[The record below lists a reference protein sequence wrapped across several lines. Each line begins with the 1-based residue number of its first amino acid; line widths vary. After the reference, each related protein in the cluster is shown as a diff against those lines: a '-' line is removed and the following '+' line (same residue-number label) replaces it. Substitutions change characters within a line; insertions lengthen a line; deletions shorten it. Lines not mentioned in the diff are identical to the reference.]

1 MAHGRTGPDIVMNI
15 RYVSASGVSAVT
27 AHELHRTPDG
37 SSAIDPGRTHLNA
50 VLYGPATQQAALDAM
65 IKGGVKGPAA
75 QAEDPYVQMVI
86 SASPDFFRTDG
97 KGPGEWDKKRLE
109 SWTDKTMQW
118 LRKTYG
124 DDLAHVSLHLDE
136 DTPHIHVLIVPTY
149 EKAARRPGK
158 PSKGETA
165 EDFAARVKAAEDRPK
180 IRTIG
185 RSSNVI
191 WSQNWVK
198 MTARKSYHDDVA
210 SLGLGYGRN
219 FVEEGQPSPENVPT
233 GKWVREQAAKQAEDR
248 ARFNADAEALA
259 TGRTALAEGQA
270 KLNAG
275 VAALATDRTVLAQDR
290 AALDADAK
298 ALATG
303 RTALAE
309 GQAKL
314 DAGVA
319 ALATDRTV
327 LAQDRAALDAD
338 AKALVTGRIALKE
351 GQMKLAAESS
361 AAAERHAKNY
371 QAATRWAEK
380 ITQGRAE
387 IAESRSAL
395 LADRTQ
401 LEHEKATVA
410 GVSSRLSALLEQV
423 EKALRFV
430 KTFAPRVRR
439 ITLDA
444 EASADERA
452 AALVARAEIIQAVP
466 PLRRAV
472 SEYTVALFTRR
483 PAAPS
488 SPEKLRQPV
497 EESGPSID
505 GP

>member
-37 SSAIDPGRTHLNA
+37 SSAIHPGRTHLNA
-50 VLYGPATQQAALDAM
+50 ILHGPATQQAALDGM
-65 IKGGVKGPAA
+65 IKEGVKGPAA

-86 SASPDFFRTDG
+86 SASPNFFRTDG
-97 KGPGEWDKKRLE
+97 KGPGEWDKKRLK

-158 PSKGETA
+158 PSKGESA
-165 EDFAARVKAAEDRPK
+165 QDFAARVKAAEDRPK

-191 WSQNWVK
+191 WSQNWAK
-198 MTARKSYHDDVA
+198 MAARKSYHADVA

-233 GKWVREQAAKQAEDR
+233 GKWVREQAAQQAEDR
-248 ARFNADAEALA
+248 ARLNAESEALA
-259 TGRTALAEGQA
+259 TGRTALAEGQT
-270 KLNAG
+270 
-275 VAALATDRTVLAQDR
+275 ALAEGQTRLAAD
-290 AALDADAK
+290 AEALALD
-298 ALATG
+298 

-319 ALATDRTV
+319 ALATDRTA

-338 AKALVTGRIALKE
+338 AKALATGKDALSE
-351 GQMKLAAESS
+351 GQIRLAGESA
-361 AAAERHAKNY
+361 AAAERHAKNH
-371 QAATRWAEK
+371 QAATRWAEQIK
-380 ITQGRAE
+380 KGRAE
-387 IAESRSAL
+387 IAEGKLAL
-395 LADRTQ
+395 LADRAQ
-401 LEHEKATVA
+401 LEEEKANVGRLSA
-410 GVSSRLSALLEQV
+410 RLSALLEQV

-430 KTFAPRVRR
+430 KAFAPRIRR
-439 ITLDA
+439 LTLDA

-452 AALVARAEIIQAVP
+452 AALLARAEIVQAVP
-466 PLRRAV
+466 PLRHAV

-483 PAAPS
+483 RSVPL
-488 SPEKLRQPV
+488 SPEKLPEPV
-497 EESGPSID
+497 DDAGP
-505 GP
+505 GFGEP